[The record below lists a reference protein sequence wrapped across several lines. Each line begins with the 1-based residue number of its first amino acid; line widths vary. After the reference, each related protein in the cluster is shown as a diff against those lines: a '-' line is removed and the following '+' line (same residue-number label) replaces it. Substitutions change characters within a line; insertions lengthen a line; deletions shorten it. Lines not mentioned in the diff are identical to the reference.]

1 MRNRMYLLLAALL
14 LCSTRLQAQ
23 TLESLSENNGRPEQR
38 VNGIV
43 ATFSPFA
50 EGRAT
55 TEGVLRF
62 NGAVDET
69 NAIWS
74 FLVNPS
80 TGMYISYVLVI
91 ERLPDPTKLKI
102 TIAPMPEESL
112 DVFRETVWAKML
124 ELRWPKRPSY
134 SPSPPPSYPEPLV
147 INLNDVVKIPLWV
160 NAGTEWG
167 VVGDKIRFA
176 VDRPRP
182 ARDFTI
188 DDVKFNLASFR
199 LIINGEVRSGE
210 RELKGFYLGAQ
221 PAFYLPGKGVFV
233 FSIRPHEGYDFQKI
247 GVADGNKISFSYGGD
262 KFEWVNRYPVLPYSG
277 PNGGIWNLWVMLDTN
292 FQPSQ
297 ETVEAHKL
305 LSKGNCCVYYNWDL
319 KPADK
324 PPSSKTSSSKK

>member
-14 LCSTRLQAQ
+14 LFSTRLQAQ
-23 TLESLSENNGRPEQR
+23 TLESLAKTNGSPEQH

-55 TEGVLRF
+55 AEGVLRF

-80 TGMYISYVLVI
+80 TGMYISYVLLI

-102 TIAPMPEESL
+102 TIGPMPEDSL
-112 DVFRETVWAKML
+112 DIFSGTVWAKMI
-124 ELRWPKRPSY
+124 ELRWPNKPSY
-134 SPSPPPSYPEPLV
+134 TPSPPPSYPEPLV

-176 VDRPRP
+176 KDRPKP
-182 ARDFTI
+182 AREFTI
-188 DDVKFNLASFR
+188 DDVKFNLSNFR
-199 LIINGEVRSGE
+199 LLVNGEVRSGE
-210 RELKGFYLGAQ
+210 RELRGFGLGEL
-221 PAFYLPGKGVFV
+221 PAFYMPGKGIFV
-233 FSIRPHEGYDFQKI
+233 ISFRPREGYDFQKI
-247 GVADGNKISFSYGGD
+247 GVADGNKISFTYGGD
-262 KFEWVNRYPVLPYSG
+262 KYEWVNRSPVLPDGG
-277 PNGGIWNLWVMLDTN
+277 PWNLWVMLDPN
-292 FQPSQ
+292 FRPSQ
-297 ETVEAHKL
+297 ETIEAHKL
-305 LSKGNCCVYYNWDL
+305 LSKGNCCVYYAWDL

-324 PPSSKTSSSKK
+324 PSSSKTSSSEK